1 METIKIAR
9 YASPAGEL
17 TIGGYRGKICICDWS
32 ERRHP
37 EDTERQIKRY
47 IGAGYEIGTSAVIEQ
62 AITQLDEYFSGRRTD
77 FKLPLEIIGTDFQRA
92 VRNELLNIPY
102 GTTISYAELARRT
115 GNPKA
120 VRAVAAANASNP
132 LSIFVPCHRVI
143 GSDRQLTGYGGG
155 LHVKKFL
162 LELEAAHTGAND

>member
-1 METIKIAR
+1 
-9 YASPAGEL
+9 
-17 TIGGYRGKICICDWS
+17 
-32 ERRHP
+32 
-37 EDTERQIKRY
+37 
-47 IGAGYEIGTSAVIEQ
+47 
-62 AITQLDEYFSGRRTD
+62 
-77 FKLPLEIIGTDFQRA
+77 
-92 VRNELLNIPY
+92 
-102 GTTISYAELARRT
+102 TISYAELARRT

-155 LHVKKFL
+155 LHAKKFL